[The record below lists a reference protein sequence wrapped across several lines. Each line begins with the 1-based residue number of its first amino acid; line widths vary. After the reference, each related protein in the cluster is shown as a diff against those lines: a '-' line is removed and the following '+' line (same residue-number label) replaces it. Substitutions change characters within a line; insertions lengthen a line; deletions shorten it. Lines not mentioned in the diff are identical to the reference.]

1 MLELKL
7 REASVSE
14 RNVMSG
20 ALLVARIASDLM
32 TNSVQQNLAWEADS
46 RAGDQE
52 ISSP

>member
-1 MLELKL
+1 MAKILKALKGIMWMLELKL

-32 TNSVQQNLAWEADS
+32 TNSVQQNLA
-46 RAGDQE
+46 
-52 ISSP
+52 